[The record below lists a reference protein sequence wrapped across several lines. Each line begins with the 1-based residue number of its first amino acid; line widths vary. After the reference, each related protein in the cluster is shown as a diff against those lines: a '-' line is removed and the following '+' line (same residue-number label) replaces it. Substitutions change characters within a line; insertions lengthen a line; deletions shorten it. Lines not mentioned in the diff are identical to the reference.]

1 MVDYAKT
8 RAWRSGDVRHAYTA
22 RDTILY
28 ALGVGAAS
36 DPLDERQLRLVYEKD
51 LVPLPTM
58 ATVLAS
64 PGAWM
69 RDNAELGINFAKMV
83 HGEQSVQMHA
93 ALPPSGILIGKSR
106 VARLVDKG
114 EGKGAIM
121 HVEKELWD
129 EAGSQRL
136 VAVSEQVLFLRGD
149 GGFSRGSGG
158 DEPAAA
164 PTPVPDRSRTASSR
178 CLRARTRRCFIAC
191 RETSIPCT

>member
-1 MVDYAKT
+1 M
-8 RAWRSGDVRHAYTA
+8 RSS
-22 RDTILY
+22 
-28 ALGVGAAS
+28 AS
-36 DPLDERQLRLVYEKD
+36 
-51 LVPLPTM
+51 T
-58 ATVLAS
+58 
-64 PGAWM
+64 
-69 RDNAELGINFAKMV
+69 FAKMV

-129 EAGSQRL
+129 EADQRL

-149 GGFSRGSGG
+149 GGFSQAAGG

-164 PTPVPDRSRTASSR
+164 PTPVPDRSAGPRHHVAY
-178 CLRARTRRCFIAC
+178 APGPGACFIAC